1 MSKKGKEKARKLV
14 AAIQK
19 QQAMNPRN
27 MQSQGGAFA
36 AGLPPI
42 YAPSSGKK
50 NKNKKKD
57 KPKSSGGGSYS
68 GGGGSAPASSDMI
81 AGKMGSYPR
90 LAPPVLPALPQNAPQ
105 LPALPGGNAG
115 LQLPQ
120 APAAGLGVPPRPAPQ
135 AGAMP
140 PNMNP
145 NAIMGAISSMQ
156 PPAPQLVKPQAMAMQ
171 QPQPMPQPM
180 LATPQAPIFKPPVV

>member
-14 AAIQK
+14 AKIQK
-19 QQAMNPRN
+19 QQAANPR
-27 MQSQGGAFA
+27 MMSQGGAFA
-36 AGLPPI
+36 AGGVPL
-42 YAPSSGKK
+42 YAPPSSGKK
-50 NKNKKKD
+50 NKDKKKD
-57 KPKSSGGGSYS
+57 KSKSSGGGSYS
-68 GGGGSAPASSDMI
+68 GGGGSAPASSDTI
-81 AGKMGSYPR
+81 TGKMGSYPR
-90 LAPPVLPALPQNAPQ
+90 LAPPVLPALQQTAPQ
-105 LPALPGGNAG
+105 LPALPGGGG

-120 APAAGLGVPPRPAPQ
+120 APTAGLGVPPRPAPQ

-171 QPQPMPQPM
+171 QPQPMAQPM